1 MASAPDDREVT
12 VREFSLEDYDGVV
25 GLWTAAGLSFRPN
38 GRDRRDR
45 VAAELERGV
54 AVFLVAESAGRLVGT
69 VLGTHDGRKGWINR
83 LAVAPDCRR
92 RGIGRLLVE
101 EVEARLEALGPE
113 ITAALV
119 ETTNEASLRFFRAI
133 GYEHDPTMEYVSR
146 RRSPDT

>member
-113 ITAALV
+113 ITAAPQPPFRMGDQLSRPRS
-119 ETTNEASLRFFRAI
+119 TASSQTR
-133 GYEHDPTMEYVSR
+133 GKSR
-146 RRSPDT
+146 SQTLQMP